1 LPSRQRTRS
10 HLGIRPVSQLNTW
23 PVVSP
28 VNASRQP
35 SRAEPRAS
43 LGVGRLARPSPWGTF
58 TSYSS
63 WRSQSWVRTRP
74 ACYRGSRYPLRAAR
88 VAITTN
94 PIVFG
99 NGGDPL
105 QQGVASLNRP
115 GGNVTGITSMSGEL
129 VGKRLAPLRDLL
141 PKAAYFGVLTNL
153 KIAPFNGATSVIE
166 CLMKVLTANTSDEID
181 SVFVISISTSL
192 AFMGIERRHLSGTV
206 NP

>member
-1 LPSRQRTRS
+1 MCIAGEVPRGRDEAAAPFPFR
-10 HLGIRPVSQLNTW
+10 
-23 PVVSP
+23 VV
-28 VNASRQP
+28 
-35 SRAEPRAS
+35 
-43 LGVGRLARPSPWGTF
+43 RLRYCG
-58 TSYSS
+58 SYN
-63 WRSQSWVRTRP
+63 
-74 ACYRGSRYPLRAAR
+74 PLRTAR

-153 KIAPFNGATSVIE
+153 KIAPFDGPFIRGVQAAASVIG
-166 CLMKVLTANTSDEID
+166 CLIEVLTANTSDEID
-181 SVFVISISTSL
+181 SVFVIAISTL
-192 AFMGIERRHLSGTV
+192 PAFIGIERRHLSGTV

>member
-1 LPSRQRTRS
+1 MAPPGGRSGLGAADWSHRRQVDLRQRT
-10 HLGIRPVSQLNTW
+10 P
-23 PVVSP
+23 P
-28 VNASRQP
+28 
-35 SRAEPRAS
+35 
-43 LGVGRLARPSPWGTF
+43 
-58 TSYSS
+58 
-63 WRSQSWVRTRP
+63 
-74 ACYRGSRYPLRAAR
+74 AAR
-88 VAITTN
+88 VARATFCHVHITTN

-99 NGGDPL
+99 NGGDRL
-105 QQGVASLNRP
+105 QRGVASLNRP